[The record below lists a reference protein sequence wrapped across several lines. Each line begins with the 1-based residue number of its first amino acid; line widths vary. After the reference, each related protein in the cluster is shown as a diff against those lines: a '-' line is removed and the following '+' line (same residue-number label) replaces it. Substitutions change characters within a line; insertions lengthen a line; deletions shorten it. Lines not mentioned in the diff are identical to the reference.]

1 MRYWIL
7 TTEFPPFYGG
17 GISTYTDQTARMLS
31 EAGHEVSVF
40 IPYYESDSIRES
52 LIGNIRIVQF
62 NPKGTSTY
70 PFFGYEANLSFAFA
84 EAVTAQ
90 IRLHGKPDFIEA
102 QEYLG
107 IAYYLLQKKHL
118 GYPELADIK
127 VVITLHA
134 PTFLY
139 LDFNQVPVY
148 KHPNFWTGE
157 MERFCIRAADIRISP
172 SAYLPFIIADR
183 IKLDDLKIH
192 VLPNPFES
200 SYLNEPV
207 PDYTSNEVV
216 FFGKII
222 PQKGCIELIRYFS
235 ELWDEGFTV
244 PLRMIGGGK
253 HLFHPVNQDLV
264 IFLKKKYKKYIDNG
278 LLFMEGEI
286 RPDELYMRLKNAHI
300 ILIPSIVDNLPY
312 TVLEAMASGKVV
324 LASRQGGQS
333 EIISHEKDGF
343 LFDHK
348 EKGSF
353 RRELKKILALD
364 SQSIHEI
371 GRLAKQKVR
380 SVYNHPLI
388 YKTKMSILEQSR
400 VPAPSGIFP
409 LIRPAQPPQETSV
422 QEIPGLLSVVIP
434 YYNMGIFLP
443 QAIASIRASTHLSV
457 EIIVVDDGSTET
469 ESIEALHV
477 LENDAR
483 VRIIRK
489 KNEGLPLAR
498 NTGALNAQG
507 EFLAFLDPDDTIEP
521 SYYPKAL
528 DVLRKKDNISFAGC
542 WARYFDEGTGIWPTF
557 NPEPPYVLLHNC
569 LNTSALVYKKRHFID
584 AGLNDP
590 AMIYGMEDY
599 ESMISMLAKGYRG
612 VSLPEP
618 LWNYR
623 IRKNSM
629 ARAFTINSQLYLYKQ
644 IAEKHADF
652 YSHYSTQ
659 LFMLLNSNGPSYNID
674 NPTYDRRI
682 YSKFAQSWI
691 GRNAISLAKKNNY
704 VRILALGIY
713 KRFVK

>member
-1 MRYWIL
+1 
-7 TTEFPPFYGG
+7 
-17 GISTYTDQTARMLS
+17 
-31 EAGHEVSVF
+31 
-40 IPYYESDSIRES
+40 
-52 LIGNIRIVQF
+52 
-62 NPKGTSTY
+62 
-70 PFFGYEANLSFAFA
+70 
-84 EAVTAQ
+84 
-90 IRLHGKPDFIEA
+90 
-102 QEYLG
+102 
-107 IAYYLLQKKHL
+107 
-118 GYPELADIK
+118 
-127 VVITLHA
+127 
-134 PTFLY
+134 
-139 LDFNQVPVY
+139 
-148 KHPNFWTGE
+148 
-157 MERFCIRAADIRISP
+157 
-172 SAYLPFIIADR
+172 
-183 IKLDDLKIH
+183 
-192 VLPNPFES
+192 
-200 SYLNEPV
+200 
-207 PDYTSNEVV
+207 
-216 FFGKII
+216 
-222 PQKGCIELIRYFS
+222 
-235 ELWDEGFTV
+235 
-244 PLRMIGGGK
+244 
-253 HLFHPVNQDLV
+253 
-264 IFLKKKYKKYIDNG
+264 
-278 LLFMEGEI
+278 
-286 RPDELYMRLKNAHI
+286 
-300 ILIPSIVDNLPY
+300 
-312 TVLEAMASGKVV
+312 
-324 LASRQGGQS
+324 
-333 EIISHEKDGF
+333 
-343 LFDHK
+343 
-348 EKGSF
+348 
-353 RRELKKILALD
+353 
-364 SQSIHEI
+364 
-371 GRLAKQKVR
+371 
-380 SVYNHPLI
+380 
-388 YKTKMSILEQSR
+388 
-400 VPAPSGIFP
+400 
-409 LIRPAQPPQETSV
+409 
-422 QEIPGLLSVVIP
+422 
-434 YYNMGIFLP
+434 
-443 QAIASIRASTHLSV
+443 V